1 MKLVTEK
8 DEMMRRYLLDQM
20 SDEELNSIEE
30 KFLADDDFFDE
41 IAAVEDELYYDYK
54 AGNLSANDKIAF
66 EKKFLTTSADL
77 QKADFAE
84 ALLQATNE
92 VSAQETAPGLWQSV
106 IAFFN
111 FSNASL
117 RLGTAVASILLL
129 FIVGFWIFNNLNKQK
144 IDVAEVPEVPE
155 TQTPTPTPI
164 DEKIIEQKQKEKS
177 ELERKLAEEKQKSEL
192 DANKIKEIE
201 KQKEKIQNE
210 IEKNQNKQI
219 TPEQPQKT
227 FIALILSPSLVRG
240 SGAKT
245 AKVKVTPELKTI
257 NLTLPIK
264 KEFQNEDFKIVV
276 RNIDSGATVSSSN
289 ARTGKK
295 TAVSVGISAK
305 NLQRGAYEVVLITAD
320 NEELTSYYFNVEK

>member
-219 TPEQPQKT
+219 TPEQPQKS